1 MGIQICFDVEWD
13 DGWRKLR
20 EQGAEIVFWP
30 SAFAGGQALNFK
42 AIQHKYV
49 VASSTRKNTAK
60 LCDITG
66 EEITKTG
73 IWDRN
78 IYCGA
83 VNLEKAF
90 LHTWPYVNRFD
101 EVREK
106 YGRKVRI
113 TNYHEEEWSIIE
125 SLSPDI
131 RIADILQE
139 FELETYEKLIE
150 DSEMAQI
157 KARKG

>member
-1 MGIQICFDVEWD
+1 
-13 DGWRKLR
+13 
-20 EQGAEIVFWP
+20 
-30 SAFAGGQALNFK
+30 
-42 AIQHKYV
+42 V
-49 VASSTRKNTAK
+49 VASSTRKNTSK

-73 IWDRN
+73 IWDPS

-90 LHTWPYVNRFD
+90 LHTWPYARRFD
-101 EVREK
+101 EVRKK

-113 TNYHEEEWSIIE
+113 TTYHEEEWSIIE
-125 SLSPDI
+125 SLSPEVQ
-131 RIADILQE
+131 IADVLKE

-150 DSEMAQI
+150 DSEKAQV
-157 KARKG
+157 KARQG